1 MTLVK
6 LNNRPTKNFENM
18 FDDFFNAFP
27 NAWGNSQKE
36 FYGAP
41 PVNIHETKDGWHLEL
56 SAPGRNK
63 EDFKVQ
69 LEKGLLTISF
79 EKQEETKSEDYKTIS
94 REFSIKSFKRS
105 FSVDEKINTENI
117 QAKYENGVLKIHLP
131 KKEDLSE
138 PNKQIAIQ

>member
-6 LNNRPTKNFENM
+6 LNNRPAKNFENM
-18 FDDFFNAFP
+18 FEDFFNTFP
-27 NAWGNSQKE
+27 SAWGNSQKE
-36 FYGAP
+36 IYGLP

-63 EDFKVQ
+63 EDFKIQ

-105 FSVDEKINTENI
+105 FSVDEKINTDNI
-117 QAKYENGVLKIHLP
+117 QAKYENGVLKIFLP
-131 KKEDLSE
+131 KKEDLNE